1 VIEPDDSGRAAEAEP
16 VPVTGAGSALDPEP
30 EPEPGAAAAPEL
42 DGAGPEVED
51 AGEAGA
57 AEAEDGLARLESER
71 DHYIEA
77 LQRLKAEFENFR
89 KRTERE
95 RRAESRRAAG
105 ELLRDLLPVLDN
117 LERAVDAAEDADP
130 SVTVGF
136 EMVRA
141 QLEGLLQ
148 VHGVTEVPAS
158 AGERFD
164 PEVHEAVHSVP
175 SGDHDAGAVIS
186 VLERGYRFED
196 GALLRAARVV
206 VASPPSAGA

>member
-16 VPVTGAGSALDPEP
+16 VPVTGTGSAPGAEP
-30 EPEPGAAAAPEL
+30 EPELEPGPAAAPEL
-42 DGAGPEVED
+42 DGAGPEAE
-51 AGEAGA
+51 EAGA
-57 AEAEDGLARLESER
+57 AEAEDELARLASER
-71 DHYIEA
+71 DDYMEA
-77 LQRLKAEFENFR
+77 LKRLKAEFENFR
-89 KRTERE
+89 KRTDRE

-164 PEVHEAVHSVP
+164 PEVHEAVQTVP
-175 SGDHDAGAVIS
+175 TGDHDAGAVIS